1 MQRGFQRDVQ
11 TLQTV
16 FEFVGGFCASA
27 RIDAR
32 TRFVIELTVEE
43 LFVNA
48 VKHNPKGKGHVLIE
62 LERRNQ
68 AVEMAVTD
76 FDADR
81 FDPTRVE
88 APDTHA
94 PLEQRQG
101 GLGIHLV
108 KQMTDDVRYEYR
120 DRTSRTIVT
129 KKLG

>member
-1 MQRGFQRDVQ
+1 MQREFQRDVQ
-11 TLQTV
+11 ALYKV
-16 FEFVGGFCASA
+16 FEFVGEFCVSA

-32 TRFVIELTVEE
+32 TRFVIELTGEE

-48 VKHNPKGKGHVLIE
+48 VKHNPEGKGHVLIE
-62 LERRNQ
+62 LERRND

-81 FDPTRVE
+81 FDPTRFE
-88 APDTHA
+88 APDTNA
-94 PLEQRQG
+94 PLEQREG

-108 KQMTDDVRYEYR
+108 KQMMDDVRYEYR